1 MSISNILFST
11 WLFTASFKSDALW
24 WICDTKTFIFLAHL
38 YVYLHPS
45 MSDILLLFFFFLGSW
60 LFWVFFAV
68 LRLSLVVES
77 GSYSLV
83 MMCRLLIVVTSSAAE
98 HGL

>member
-45 MSDILLLFFFFLGSW
+45 MSDILLILFFFFR
-60 LFWVFFAV
+60 FMAV
-68 LRLSLVVES
+68 LGFFCCAQAFSSCGEWELLSSHDV
-77 GSYSLV
+77 
-83 MMCRLLIVVTSSAAE
+83 
-98 HGL
+98 

>member
-38 YVYLHPS
+38 YMYLHPS
-45 MSDILLLFFFFLGSW
+45 MSDILLLFFFLSSW
-60 LFWVFFAV
+60 LFWVFVAV

-77 GSYSLV
+77 GGYSLV
-83 MMCRLLIVVTSSAAE
+83 VMCRLLIVVTSFAAE